1 MFALTNRKLQ
11 LAGARLLGVSM
22 AVVLMCALLSACSQ
36 ALLLAPTA
44 TPLPSETPLPPTATS
59 TATATAAPTETATAS
74 ATPTATATATATA
87 TPTATPTVFGVVSSR
102 RRANIRRGPGTNF
115 GIIDSLAPGSGIQV
129 LGANDAD
136 DWYRVLLADGDEGWI
151 SQSLLQLDNETS
163 ADEAAGEETITLSG
177 ETRVVVELADAD
189 GAGDEAAEDG
199 VLVFNVEIADV
210 DAMRMTATA
219 LVGAALTATAAAA
232 PTEAAPPE
240 ESATSSAASASSP
253 AGPPRLDVNVFAFCN
268 DSSFGIRA
276 PADLTPGST
285 IKIYWAWFATTEA
298 FVRDHMASAT
308 HELRVNGE
316 LIRAVNQYRGNPKP
330 SGNQYVVYWYVPYGP
345 LAAGDYTIT
354 YRVTWRNAI
363 EDGYGAYGPGA
374 ATEFEEESC
383 NFTVR

>member
-1 MFALTNRKLQ
+1 
-11 LAGARLLGVSM
+11 M
-22 AVVLMCALLSACSQ
+22 AAVLVCALLSACGQ
-36 ALLLAPTA
+36 ELLLAPTA
-44 TPLPSETPLPPTATS
+44 TPLPSETPLPPTATR
-59 TATATAAPTETATAS
+59 TATATAAPTETATAT

-115 GIIDSLAPGSGIQV
+115 GIIDSLAPGSGLQV

-151 SQSLLQLDNETS
+151 SQSLLQLDNEPA

-177 ETRVVVELADAD
+177 ETRLVVELADAD
-189 GAGDEAAEDG
+189 GAEAEAAEDG
-199 VLVFNVEIADV
+199 VLVFNIEIADV
-210 DAMRMTATA
+210 DAMQMTATA
-219 LVGAALTATAAAA
+219 LVGAALTSTAAAA
-232 PTEAAPPE
+232 PTDPAPVA
-240 ESATSSAASASSP
+240 SATPSATAPSSP
-253 AGPPRLDVNVFAFCN
+253 TGAPRLDVNVFAFCN

-276 PADLTPGST
+276 PADLTAGST

-316 LIRAVNQYRGNPKP
+316 LIRAVNQYRGNPQP

-363 EDGYGAYGPGA
+363 EDGYATYGPGA